1 MPPRFVRT
9 IATRSGIAH
18 GAPIEF
24 ARCDVFPSSRLTF
37 SPHGR
42 SRVTALRSLPT
53 RADSAIPKC
62 RCSHARCTC
71 LRYPS
76 TSRGPCF
83 NPQPIR
89 RSAATGDDDAQRQ
102 LGRVSILSRS
112 GDRLQRRQQ
121 SLQTLDLYCFN
132 PQPIRRS
139 AATMLTLG
147 CLAGGIEFQSS
158 ADPEIGCKFVSRSAL
173 RISAIWRMENDH
185 RVRP

>member
-76 TSRGPCF
+76 MSRGPCF

-112 GDRLQRRQQ
+112 GDRLQRCSRWAV
-121 SLQTLDLYCFN
+121 SRGASSFN

-139 AATMLTLG
+139 AA
-147 CLAGGIEFQSS
+147 SS
-158 ADPEIGCKFVSRSAL
+158 SQDQRCVYLLFGEWKTITECVRDPALLEIHSELRPSR
-173 RISAIWRMENDH
+173 
-185 RVRP
+185 